1 MSLQNKEGSTLVGG
15 WILTEVAEFLQQ
27 YRNDSFSPH
36 SPSLNHEK
44 KKFTFHIFPGI
55 CDFTRSALYTLV
67 MKGNPVQWDKVIL
80 GITFNE
86 IKSYN
91 WTGFGITSPQDVGGC
106 CSHVFVGSL
115 DLLVFLV

>member
-1 MSLQNKEGSTLVGG
+1 MEWQNSCSN
-15 WILTEVAEFLQQ
+15 TEMTHFHPAVPPPAI
-27 YRNDSFSPH
+27 R
-36 SPSLNHEK
+36 K
-44 KKFTFHIFPGI
+44 KKFTFYIFPGI
-55 CDFTRSALYTLV
+55 RDFTRSAPYTLV

-91 WTGFGITSPQDVGGC
+91 WTDFGVTSPQDIGGC
-106 CSHVFVGSL
+106 YSHVFVGSL